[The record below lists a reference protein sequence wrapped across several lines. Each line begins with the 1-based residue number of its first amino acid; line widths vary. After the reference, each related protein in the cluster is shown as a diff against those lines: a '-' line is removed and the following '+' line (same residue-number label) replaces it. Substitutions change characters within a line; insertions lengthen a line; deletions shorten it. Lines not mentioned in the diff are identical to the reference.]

1 MYSINQRLKIKSAI
15 SEEDWLMHIMW
26 KNSTNFCAQLVI
38 WLPSSSRT
46 EIKKKE
52 RRKKE
57 KREKNQRIVIL
68 ICEYWALISWFSL
81 IGLVLNE
88 LTYNSGN
95 HDILEAYEST
105 AFYPGYIHWL
115 YIGICCDFVFC
126 NSPVILSRVE
136 WK

>member
-1 MYSINQRLKIKSAI
+1 
-15 SEEDWLMHIMW
+15 MW

-38 WLPSSSRT
+38 LWLSSFEFIENRNKK
-46 EIKKKE
+46 EREEKKKKE
-52 RRKKE
+52 D
-57 KREKNQRIVIL
+57 QRIVIL
-68 ICEYWALISWFSL
+68 ICEYWALISWFVL

-105 AFYPGYIHWL
+105 AFYPGYWL
-115 YIGICCDFVFC
+115 YVGICCDFVFC
-126 NSPVILSRVE
+126 NSPVILLRVE

>member
-1 MYSINQRLKIKSAI
+1 MKKFYEFLCAI
-15 SEEDWLMHIMW
+15 G
-26 KNSTNFCAQLVI
+26 NPLVI
-38 WLPSSSRT
+38 EFIENWN
-46 EIKKKE
+46 KKKE

-68 ICEYWALISWFSL
+68 ICEYWALISWFAL

-115 YIGICCDFVFC
+115 YVGICCDFVFR
-126 NSPVILSRVE
+126 NSPVILLRVE